1 MSSQKTK
8 LTKTFVDS
16 LPMSPDKQV
25 FYRDSELLGFALR
38 ITSSKVYIVER
49 RLGSGTS
56 SVRVTI
62 GKHGDI
68 TLTQAREKAQVL
80 LAQMASGI
88 NPNKQK
94 KEKQLKTAE
103 ALALA
108 ETQPTLSDA
117 YNAYKSER
125 QLSEKTLRDY
135 DQCVDDYLLDWKD
148 IRLIDITRKMVQD
161 KHALL
166 TSRSKARANLAMRFL
181 RALFNFSTE
190 HYLDLDDRN
199 IIDVSNPV
207 NTLNAKKSWN
217 KVKRRKGYIR
227 KDQLKDWVDTVL
239 STEWVGQQYYNHN
252 AYTNQDFMLF
262 ILLTGFRREEAEC
275 LEWKDVDLKY
285 GTITSID
292 PKNGEPLTLPAGP
305 MLLHILKERFDR
317 SGSKPYVFQAKQGNG
332 HVSNRSKARLKIAE
346 ISGIEFT
353 FHDLRRTF
361 SSLANSIN
369 IGSYT
374 IKRLINHT
382 VEVSSTDVTD
392 GYIQVSFD
400 DLRDAMTKIEN
411 VVFDDEAKQTI
422 QNRSYKK
429 VTRHQDYLEDAI
441 ALELEKNP
449 GLKALSKIEQLNA
462 LMKPNKTTA

>member
-16 LPMSPDKQV
+16 LPISPDKQV

-38 ITSSKVYIVER
+38 VTSSKVYIVER

-68 TLTQAREKAQVL
+68 TIAQARQKAQVL
-80 LAQMASGI
+80 LAQMATGV
-88 NPNKQK
+88 NPNHLK
-94 KEKQLKTAE
+94 KEKKFKIDEKTE
-103 ALALA
+103 LA
-108 ETQPTLSDA
+108 TSQPTLNDA
-117 YNAYKSER
+117 YHAYKSER
-125 QLSEKTLRDY
+125 KLSEKTLRDY
-135 DQCVDDYLLDWKD
+135 NQCMNDYLGDWKET
-148 IRLIDITRKMVQD
+148 RLIDITCKMVQD

-166 TSRSKARANLAMRFL
+166 TIRSKARANLAMRFL

-190 HYLDLDDRN
+190 YYLDLEDRN
-199 IIDVSNPV
+199 IIDVFNPV
-207 NTLNAKKSWN
+207 NTLNAKKLWN
-217 KVKRRKGYIR
+217 KVRCRNGYIC
-227 KDQLKDWVDTVL
+227 KDQLKNWINTVL

-275 LEWKDVDLKY
+275 VEWKDVDLKY
-285 GTITSID
+285 GTITSVD
-292 PKNGEPLTLPAGP
+292 PKSGDPLTLPVGP
-305 MLLHILKERFDR
+305 ILLHLLKARFDR
-317 SGSKPYVFQAKQGNG
+317 SGLKPYVFQAKQGNG
-332 HVSNRSKARLKIAE
+332 HITNRSKARLKVAE

-361 SSLANSIN
+361 LSLANSIN
-369 IGSYT
+369 IGLCT
-374 IKRLINHT
+374 IKSLIDHT
-382 VEVSSTDVTD
+382 TEISSEDVTD

-400 DLRDAMTKIEN
+400 DLKDAMTKIEN
-411 VVFDDEAKQTI
+411 VVFDAAAKQTI
-422 QNRSYKK
+422 YQRSFKK

-449 GLKALSKIEQLNA
+449 SLKALSKIEKLNA
-462 LMKPNKTTA
+462 VMKPK